1 MEEAPCGCDPAKEL
15 RGVCMQSV
23 HQAEARPQLDLTVA
37 RTAAALDK
45 LDAYLVV
52 ADGRP
57 IHCGDKVADLDA
69 CGIAAIATDHLGHE
83 ATGGRVGDGE
93 AGRPGQTDE
102 PRAV

>member
-1 MEEAPCGCDPAKEL
+1 
-15 RGVCMQSV
+15 MQSV